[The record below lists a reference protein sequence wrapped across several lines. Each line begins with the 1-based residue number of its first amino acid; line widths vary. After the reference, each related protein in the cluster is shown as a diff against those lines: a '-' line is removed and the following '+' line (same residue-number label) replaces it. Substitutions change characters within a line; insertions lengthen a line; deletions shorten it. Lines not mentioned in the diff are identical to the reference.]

1 MHDRSAYL
9 GIEEAI
15 AQKPYQIMLK
25 PFKWAR
31 RIQMQ
36 IINWIDT
43 FMTAI
48 VWFIELSQRVFQV
61 LTSDRAKQVYK
72 AIAVFIGI
80 LCVAIILGFAKTI
93 QIAFVSAFEAF
104 IEALEIPEAST
115 EILIVQKSESSIPE
129 ASTEILTV
137 QKSELLTPETS
148 TEILIVQESKPL
160 IPESP
165 TEILTVQ
172 KSEPLIP
179 EASTEILT
187 VQKSEPLMPDP
198 IVPDLRVHSLR
209 KAATAKGIPNAGRMK
224 KAELLLALSRSE
236 FIPCQ
241 S

>member
-1 MHDRSAYL
+1 
-9 GIEEAI
+9 
-15 AQKPYQIMLK
+15 
-25 PFKWAR
+25 
-31 RIQMQ
+31 MQ

-48 VWFIELSQRVFQV
+48 VWFIDLSQRVFQV

-72 AIAVFIGI
+72 AIALFIGI

-104 IEALEIPEAST
+104 IEALEIPETST
-115 EILIVQKSESSIPE
+115 EILIVQESKLLMAEAPTEILTVQKSESSIPE

-137 QKSELLTPETS
+137 QKSEPLTPE
-148 TEILIVQESKPL
+148 
-160 IPESP
+160 SP
-165 TEILTVQ
+165 
-172 KSEPLIP
+172 
-179 EASTEILT
+179 TEILT

-209 KAATAKGIPNAGRMK
+209 KAATAKGIPNAARMK

>member
-1 MHDRSAYL
+1 MHDRSHYL

-15 AQKPYQIMLK
+15 AQKPYQIMPK

-48 VWFIELSQRVFQV
+48 VWFIDLSYKVFQV

-72 AIAVFIGI
+72 AIALFIGI

-93 QIAFVSAFEAF
+93 QIAFVSASEAF
-104 IEALEIPEAST
+104 IEALEIPE
-115 EILIVQKSESSIPE
+115 VP
-129 ASTEILTV
+129 
-137 QKSELLTPETS
+137 
-148 TEILIVQESKPL
+148 TEILIVQESEL
-160 IPESP
+160 LMPEAP

-172 KSEPLIP
+172 ESKPLTP
-179 EASTEILT
+179 EAPTEILT
-187 VQKSEPLMPDP
+187 VQTSEPLMPES

-209 KAATAKGIPNAGRMK
+209 KAAMAKGISNAGRMK
-224 KAELLLALSRSE
+224 KADLLVALSYSGG
-236 FIPCQ
+236 IPC
-241 S
+241 

>member
-1 MHDRSAYL
+1 MHDRSHYL

-15 AQKPYQIMLK
+15 AQKPYQIMPK

-48 VWFIELSQRVFQV
+48 VWFIELSQRAFQV

-72 AIAVFIGI
+72 AIVLFIGT
-80 LCVAIILGFAKTI
+80 LCVTIILGFTKTI
-93 QIAFVSAFEAF
+93 QIALASAFEAF

-115 EILIVQKSESSIPE
+115 EILIVQESKLLMPE
-129 ASTEILTV
+129 SPTEILTV
-137 QKSELLTPETS
+137 Q
-148 TEILIVQESKPL
+148 ESKL
-160 IPESP
+160 LMPESP

-172 KSEPLIP
+172 KSEPLTP
-179 EASTEILT
+179 E
-187 VQKSEPLMPDP
+187 P

-209 KAATAKGIPNAGRMK
+209 KAATAKGISNAGRMK
-224 KAELLLALSRSE
+224 KADLLVALSYSGG
-236 FIPCQ
+236 IPC
-241 S
+241 

>member
-1 MHDRSAYL
+1 
-9 GIEEAI
+9 
-15 AQKPYQIMLK
+15 
-25 PFKWAR
+25 
-31 RIQMQ
+31 MQ

-48 VWFIELSQRVFQV
+48 VWFIDLSQRAFQV

-72 AIAVFIGI
+72 AIALFIGV
-80 LCVAIILGFAKTI
+80 LCISIILGFAKTI
-93 QIAFVSAFEAF
+93 QIALVSAFEAF

-115 EILIVQKSESSIPE
+115 EILTVQESKLLMAEAPTEILTVQKSESSIPE

-137 QKSELLTPETS
+137 QESELLTPETS
-148 TEILIVQESKPL
+148 TEIS
-160 IPESP
+160 
-165 TEILTVQ
+165 TVQ
-172 KSEPLIP
+172 KSEPLMP

-187 VQKSEPLMPDP
+187 VQKSEPLIPEP

-209 KAATAKGIPNAGRMK
+209 KAATAKGIPNAARMK
-224 KAELLLALSRSE
+224 KAELLVALSHPE

>member
-1 MHDRSAYL
+1 
-9 GIEEAI
+9 
-15 AQKPYQIMLK
+15 
-25 PFKWAR
+25 
-31 RIQMQ
+31 MQ

-48 VWFIELSQRVFQV
+48 VWFIDLSQRAFQV

-72 AIAVFIGI
+72 AIALFIGI

-93 QIAFVSAFEAF
+93 QIALVSAFEAF

-115 EILIVQKSESSIPE
+115 EILIVQESKLLMPE
-129 ASTEILTV
+129 VSTEILTV
-137 QKSELLTPETS
+137 QKSES
-148 TEILIVQESKPL
+148 S

-172 KSEPLIP
+172 KSEPLMP

-224 KAELLLALSRSE
+224 KAELLVALSRSE